1 MNVQLVHRLLDS
13 DLTVALQVAQQHA
26 VRSGNTAYQALM
38 SRRAARASSE
48 PERRY
53 QSASPPTGPSA
64 GSSGSGKTTVGGTP
78 LAIPRPVT
86 FAASLSGP
94 YPSRPQLLPHT
105 PPN

>member
-1 MNVQLVHRLLDS
+1 MNVKLVHRLLDS

-78 LAIPRPVT
+78 LAIPPPVT
-86 FAASLSGP
+86 LAAHLADDCPRERALLS
-94 YPSRPQLLPHT
+94 
-105 PPN
+105 